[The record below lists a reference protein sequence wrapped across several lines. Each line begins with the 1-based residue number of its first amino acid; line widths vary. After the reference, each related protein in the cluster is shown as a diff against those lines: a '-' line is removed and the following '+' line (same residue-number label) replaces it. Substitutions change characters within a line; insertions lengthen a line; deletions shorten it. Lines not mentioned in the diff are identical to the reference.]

1 MLNFTLPTPVV
12 GGDEFPFAAA
22 YLDHGHIGS
31 MTSGLQS
38 AGAKLKYVYD
48 RDRKKAEAFAEK
60 YGAKA
65 VSDFAEILCDDTI
78 RLVAAAAVPS
88 ERCEI
93 GLSVMDAGKDYFTDK
108 APFTT
113 LEQLEAAKKKAGET
127 GRKYAVYY
135 SERLCSECSI
145 YAGELIK
152 TGAIGRVVNIIGTG
166 PHRIGTSPRP
176 DWFYQKEKYG
186 GILCDIGSHQAE
198 QFLYYTGSKSAV
210 VSNSAIGNFN
220 HPMTPELDDF
230 GEMNL
235 ISDNGATGYHRV
247 DWFTPDGLKTWGDG
261 RCTIIGT
268 DGFIEL
274 RKYTDL
280 AQNGRGDNLYFV
292 NHEGEY
298 YINARGKTGFSF
310 FGELIR
316 DCIDRTEISMTAEHA
331 FLAAELCLI
340 AQRDARV
347 LTIK

>member
-22 YLDHGHIGS
+22 VLDHGHIGS
-31 MTSGLQS
+31 MTSGLIA

-48 RDRKKAEAFAEK
+48 KDTRKAQAFAEK
-60 YGAKA
+60 YGASV
-65 VSDFAEILCDDTI
+65 VSDFAEILSDDSI
-78 RLVAAAAVPS
+78 RLVAAAAVPAD
-88 ERCEI
+88 RCGI

-113 LEQLEAAKKKAGET
+113 LEQLEAAKAKTSAT

-145 YAGELIK
+145 YAGELIRA
-152 TGAIGRVVNIIGTG
+152 GAIGKAVNIIGTG
-166 PHRIGTSPRP
+166 PHRIGKDPRP
-176 DWFYQKEKYG
+176 DWFYQKARYG

-198 QFLYYTGSKSAV
+198 QFLYYTGAKSAV
-210 VSNSAIGNFN
+210 VSHSAIGNFH
-220 HPMTPELDDF
+220 HPETPELDDF

-235 ISDNGATGYHRV
+235 IADNGATGYHRV
-247 DWFTPDGLKTWGDG
+247 DWFTPDGLKSWGDG

-268 DGFIEL
+268 DGYIEL
-274 RKYTDL
+274 RKNVDITR
-280 AQNGRGDNLYFV
+280 GGGDNVFLV

-298 YINARGKTGFSF
+298 HINARGKTGYPF
-310 FGELIR
+310 FGQLIR
-316 DCIDRTEISMTAEHA
+316 DCIDRTEISMTRDHA

-340 AQRDARV
+340 AQRDAEI
-347 LTIK
+347 LTNR